1 MEELTNKELLI
12 ILHNNTIIED
22 VYNNDPILMDKYFE
36 LINYILN
43 GGKNI
48 LFNEETNLYEI
59 VSQEKMDKVINGK
72 KAINDVL
79 YYFLTKER

>member
-22 VYNNDPILMDKYFE
+22 VYNNDPILINKYFE